1 MTKPCKVTRV
11 DQSTFRIV
19 LTQGM
24 NRQIRRMSRAFGFT
38 VIKLKRVRIMNIEL
52 NELEVGK
59 WRSVTAEELEILIAV
74 IGRKNFLPIF
84 LSEK

>member
-1 MTKPCKVTRV
+1 MSSGVKIKDGMTKPCKVTRV
-11 DQSTFRIV
+11 DQSTFRII

-59 WRSVTAEELEILIAV
+59 WRSVTSEEIDILIDQ
-74 IGRKNFLPIF
+74 L
-84 LSEK
+84 

>member
-1 MTKPCKVTRV
+1 MNEMSSGVKIKDGMTKPCKVTRV

-38 VIKLKRVRIMNIEL
+38 VTKLKRERIMNIEL
-52 NELEVGK
+52 NDLEVGK
-59 WRSVTAEELEILIAV
+59 WRDITAEELELLI
-74 IGRKNFLPIF
+74 GQL
-84 LSEK
+84 